1 MGVLDIYNAS
11 ATCMVSK
18 SKIRSRSFE
27 GNQRRVI
34 SMASSVPVKQVYEGQ
49 QQQQR
54 LTGDSF
60 IRPHLRNLSPYQ
72 AILPFEVIMG
82 YCLPFSYSCFAIL
95 PSALN
100 EHVLST
106 RLGRKPEE
114 IIKLDA
120 NENPYGPPP
129 EANLDLQLQWRILRK
144 DDLAQMGVMIRH
156 YNKKELK
163 GFVRVSVGKPE
174 HTDILMQCLK
184 RFS

>member
-1 MGVLDIYNAS
+1 MGVIDIYNAS
-11 ATCMVSK
+11 VTCIISK
-18 SKIRSRSFE
+18 SQIRSCSFE

-34 SMASSVPVKQVYEGQ
+34 SMASSVPVKQVNEG

-54 LTGDSF
+54 LTGVSF
-60 IRPHLRNLSPYQ
+60 IRPHLRKLSPYQ
-72 AILPFEVIMG
+72 PILPFE
-82 YCLPFSYSCFAIL
+82 
-95 PSALN
+95 
-100 EHVLST
+100 VLST
-106 RLGRKPEE
+106 RLGRKPED

-129 EANLDLQLQWRILRK
+129 EASDREFYCFCSSGVIE

-163 GFVRVSVGKPE
+163 GYVRVSVGKPE
-174 HTDILMQCLK
+174 HTDILMRCLK